1 MATTEHAE
9 ILEDDSA
16 RPSKRTRASAFG
28 ITDPDATYR
37 ALSYPRGAL
46 DDLTNTSQRRMRDQ
60 LGVLAADG
68 DRVELQQRGRLS
80 LHALRWARHG

>member
-1 MATTEHAE
+1 MATTERAGT
-9 ILEDDSA
+9 LEDGSA

-46 DDLTNTSQRRMRDQ
+46 DDLTNKSQRRMRDQ
-60 LGVLAADG
+60 LGVLAIDG
-68 DRVELQQRGRLS
+68 DRVELQRRRSLS
-80 LHALRWARHG
+80 LHALRWARRV